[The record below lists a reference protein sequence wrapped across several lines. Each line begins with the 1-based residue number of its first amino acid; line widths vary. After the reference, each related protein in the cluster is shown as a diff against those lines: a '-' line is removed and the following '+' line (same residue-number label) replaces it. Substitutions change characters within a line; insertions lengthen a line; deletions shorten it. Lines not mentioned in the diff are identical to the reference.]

1 MDASS
6 PDNASRDD
14 YMTAMPTEKPKSL
27 SPTLML
33 AGVLGA
39 ILAVAVVMAV
49 DVWSGAGDTGMSVHG
64 YIAMGLGAVVTL
76 LLGGGLMALAFFSS
90 RRGYDDAAG
99 ARDEFDERE

>member
-1 MDASS
+1 MVDDKRRSRR
-6 PDNASRDD
+6 NA
-14 YMTAMPTEKPKSL
+14 AL
-27 SPTLML
+27 L

-76 LLGGGLMALAFFSS
+76 LLGGGLMALLFFSN